1 MSQVAVKFTEKSGL
15 RMAKD
20 RILDIIK
27 KSPSKEFMF
36 SQVPNTKDIVIV
48 VRQMW
53 SLALRGFDSMI
64 LQQGRERLLFTAND
78 YLNDFNLWLR

>member
-48 VRQMW
+48 VRQM
-53 SLALRGFDSMI
+53 
-64 LQQGRERLLFTAND
+64 
-78 YLNDFNLWLR
+78 